1 MECKSHRSLK
11 ILFQGCNWYGSC
23 ARACCMALRR
33 LGCEVVDIDYE
44 TVFPQ
49 LRQKTSR
56 AILRLLHQRFVRE
69 YNDLL
74 IETASWFKPDVFLAF
89 KGLSIETTTL
99 ERLRKAG
106 VTLYNYYPDPSPFQV
121 DNNARTVIDS
131 LWDYDCVFYTKRQ
144 WIGQPFLDKF
154 RKSVFVPHGYDPE
167 VHRPW
172 SLDARDQLDYGH
184 DVSVIA
190 AHSNHKEKI
199 LGELI
204 SLMPALDLAIWG
216 NGWEER
222 CQSPRLKPYIRG
234 YAVTGSAYAKAICAA
249 KINLA
254 LMNGFPP
261 GFEDQTTTR
270 TYEISACGGFMLH
283 ERSAELLTLF
293 AENNEM
299 ACFETTEELATKIE
313 YYLAHA
319 EERNKIARAGYRRCV
334 PAYSYDNRM
343 GEVLAWHFQAL
354 PPASDT
360 NGRQRAL
367 EPASVTVPG

>member
-1 MECKSHRSLK
+1 MECMSHRSLK
-11 ILFQGCNWYGSC
+11 ILFHGTNWYGSC

-33 LGCEVVDIDYE
+33 LGCEVVDVDYE
-44 TVFPQ
+44 TMFPQ
-49 LRQKTSR
+49 SRRKSSR
-56 AILRLLHQRFVRE
+56 AILRLLHRRLVQE

-74 IETASWFKPDVFLAF
+74 IDTASWFKPDVFLAF
-89 KGLSIETTTL
+89 KGWSIETRTL

-106 VTLYNYYPDPSPFQV
+106 VTLYNYYPDPSPFQL
-121 DNNARTVIDS
+121 DNKARMVLDS
-131 LWDYDCVFYTKRQ
+131 IWDYDCIFYTKCR
-144 WIGQPFLDKF
+144 WIGQSFLDRF
-154 RKSVFVPHGYDPE
+154 RNSVFVPHGYDPE
-167 VHRPW
+167 VHRPC

-199 LGELI
+199 LNELI

-216 NGWEER
+216 NGWREQ
-222 CQSPRLKPYIRG
+222 CQSLCLKPYIRG

-254 LMNGFPP
+254 IMMGIPP

-270 TYEISACGGFMLH
+270 TYEITACGGFMLH
-283 ERSAELLTLF
+283 ERTAELLTLF
-293 AENNEM
+293 TENEEV
-299 ACFETTEELATKIE
+299 ACFESAEELATKIE

-319 EERNKIARAGYRRCV
+319 AERNEIARAGYRRCV

-343 GEVLAWHFQAL
+343 AEVIAWHFQAL
-354 PPASDT
+354 PSFAGTKDL
-360 NGRQRAL
+360 RRAL
-367 EPASVTVPG
+367 EPASITAPG